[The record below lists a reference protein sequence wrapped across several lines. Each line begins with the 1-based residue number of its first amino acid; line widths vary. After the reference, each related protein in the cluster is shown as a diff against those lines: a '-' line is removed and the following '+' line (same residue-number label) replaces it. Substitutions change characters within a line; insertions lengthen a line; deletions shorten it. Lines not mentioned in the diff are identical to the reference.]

1 MLNEKMKKN
10 LLRGLAVLLALALV
24 IGIGTQ
30 FRGGSLKATDEDE
43 AATPVEEATHEV
55 EILEVAPEDAEQAEE
70 AENAEAAEG
79 EEAEN
84 AEAVED
90 EEEENAEAV
99 EDEEVENAEAVE
111 GEEAENAEA
120 AEGEEAEIA
129 EEAEGEETENAEEA
143 ETEEEQAEEA
153 EEEEKPE
160 LTVTISFENLSEG
173 KVKVGSRIRL
183 NSIVEGAPEGTELH
197 YQWQCSA
204 DGENWINVENGNNAT
219 YEFELT
225 EENNYY
231 HWHLEVTC

>member
-43 AATPVEEATHEV
+43 AATPAEEATHEV

-84 AEAVED
+84 AEAVEGEEEENAEAVED

-99 EDEEVENAEAVE
+99 EDEEAENAEAVE

-120 AEGEEAEIA
+120 VEDEE
-129 EEAEGEETENAEEA
+129 ENAEAA

-183 NSIVEGAPEGTELH
+183 NSIVEGAPEGAELH